1 MRWTTITLIT
11 VLVAINLYGAH
22 YYTLSLAERVRDPMH
37 TVLRPSGTV
46 GQSAGIL
53 GFLVF
58 IFLWLYPLR
67 KKWKSLAF
75 TGTIGKWLDV
85 HVTAAIGLPLL
96 LTIHAAWRSDGLIG
110 LGFASMLVVCA
121 SGIIGRYLYTRIPRA
136 RSGAELTRDEV
147 IAERNRLIDDI
158 AADIGVD
165 PRAVEASLD
174 VEAERDGA
182 TGVLR
187 IFGDL
192 LTNDLRRW
200 RKTRELRHRLRE
212 LSDGRDVPAA
222 ALARSIK
229 LANREIALA
238 QQVRMLEATHRVFRY
253 WHVAHKPFAVTALLA
268 VVVHVAVVVAVGA
281 TWFY

>member
-1 MRWTTITLIT
+1 MRWTTVTIIV
-11 VLVAINLYGAH
+11 VLVALNLYGAR
-22 YYTLSLAERVRDPMH
+22 YYALSLGERVRSPMH
-37 TVLRPSGTV
+37 ALLRPSGTL
-46 GQSAGIL
+46 GQGAGVL

-67 KKWKSLAF
+67 KKFKALAF
-75 TGTIGKWLDV
+75 TGSIGKWLDV

-96 LTIHAAWRSDGLIG
+96 LTVHAAWRSDRLIG

-121 SGIIGRYLYTRIPRA
+121 SGVVGRFLYTRIPRA

-147 IAERNRLIDDI
+147 VAVRNRLIDDI
-158 AADIGVD
+158 AADIGLD
-165 PRAVEASLD
+165 PRIVESALDIDADRDAS
-174 VEAERDGA
+174 A
-182 TGVLR
+182 GVLR

-212 LSDGRDVPAA
+212 LARGREVPAA
-222 ALARSIK
+222 ALSHAIK
-229 LANREIALA
+229 LADREIALS

-253 WHVAHKPFAVTALLA
+253 RHVAHRPFALTALLA